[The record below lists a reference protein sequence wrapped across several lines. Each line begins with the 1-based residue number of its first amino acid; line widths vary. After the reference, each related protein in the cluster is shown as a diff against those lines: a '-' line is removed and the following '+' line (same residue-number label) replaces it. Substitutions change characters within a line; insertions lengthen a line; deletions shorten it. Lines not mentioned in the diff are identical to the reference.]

1 MNSDSFKLEEIERNN
16 KCLYLLKRQFPNI
29 QAASTEIINLQ
40 AILSLPK
47 GTEHF
52 LSDLHGEYEAF
63 LHVLK
68 NGSGVVRKKIEDVFR
83 TTITSSQKSALAQL
97 IYYPKEVLMQTEHDD
112 GDEWYATTL
121 HRLIKVCREVSSKYT
136 RSKVR
141 KALPKDFSYIIE
153 ELLHEQ
159 ENVID
164 KQYYYDEIIRSI
176 IRTEQA
182 KPFIIAICELIQHLA
197 IDHLH
202 IIGDIYD
209 RGPGADI
216 ILDTLMD
223 YHSVDIQWGNHDI
236 GWLGAASGSLLCIAN
251 TVRVSIKA
259 GNINNLEES
268 YGISLLP
275 LAKFSME
282 HYPVVHDIF
291 KPSAQNGVDKRED
304 LMSAQ
309 MHKAISMIQ
318 FKLEGQLIKRNP
330 NYNFESRL
338 YLDKI
343 DFKEGTVKF
352 EDKIF
357 PLRDTDF
364 STVDPNDPYTLT
376 PEEEDIMS
384 KLRDSFLRS
393 EKLQRHMDFLLAKG
407 SMYLTFNGNLLY
419 HGCIPMNK
427 DKTFESFELNG
438 QSYKGKALID
448 QFEKLT
454 REAYAMRMKQPEEK
468 EFDFFWYLYTGE
480 KSSLFGKKKITTFE
494 RYFIDDSAT
503 HVEEKNDYYTW
514 ITEKSVC
521 EMILKE
527 FGLTNDNARI
537 INGHVPV
544 KVSKGESPIKAEGK
558 LLVIDGGLSKAYQS
572 VTGIAGYTLIYNS
585 HGMILAAH
593 EPFESKEK
601 AIHDNMDI
609 ISKLTILENRSIRI
623 LVADTDIGAQL
634 KKDIYDLELL
644 LYAYKKGIMKQVT

>member
-1 MNSDSFKLEEIERNN
+1 MNDELLTLDEIERN
-16 KCLYLLKRQFPNI
+16 KKYLYLLNKQFPNI

-83 TTITSSQKSALAQL
+83 TTITSNQKSALAQL
-97 IYYPKEVLMQTEHDD
+97 IYYPKEVLLQTEDD
-112 GDEWYATTL
+112 DIDEWYATTL

-141 KALPKDFSYIIE
+141 KALPKDFTYIIE

-182 KPFIIAICELIQHLA
+182 KPFIVAICELIQYLA

-209 RGPGADI
+209 RGPGSDI
-216 ILDTLMD
+216 IMDSLMN
-223 YHSVDIQWGNHDI
+223 YHSLDIQWGNHDI

-251 TVRVSIKA
+251 TIRVSVKA

-268 YGISLLP
+268 YGINLLP
-275 LAKFSME
+275 LAKFAMDN
-282 HYPVVHDIF
+282 YPSVHEIF
-291 KPSAQNGVDKRED
+291 KPSAQNGMDKRED

-309 MHKAISMIQ
+309 IHNAISIIQ
-318 FKLEGQLIKRNP
+318 FKLEGHLIKRNP
-330 NYNFESRL
+330 NFNFDRRL
-338 YLDKI
+338 FLDKI
-343 DFKEGTVKF
+343 DFENGTVNY
-352 EDKIF
+352 EGKIY
-357 PLRDTDF
+357 PLRDNNF
-364 STVDPNDPYTLT
+364 PTVDPNDPYALTL
-376 PEEEDIMS
+376 EEMEVML
-384 KLRDSFLRS
+384 KLKHSFLRN
-393 EKLQRHMDFLLAKG
+393 EKLQKHMSLMLSKG

-419 HGCIPMNK
+419 HGCIPMNSNK
-427 DKTFESFELNG
+427 EFEPLEFNG
-438 QSYKGKALID
+438 IYYSGKNLID
-448 QFEKLT
+448 QFEILV
-454 REAYAMRMKQPEEK
+454 REAYANRMKKVDEK
-468 EFDFFWYLYTGE
+468 EMDFFWYLATGE
-480 KSSLFGKKKITTFE
+480 NSSLFGKKKITTFE
-494 RYFIDDSAT
+494 RYYIDDPET
-503 HVEEKNDYYTW
+503 HTEAKNPYYTW
-514 ITEKSVC
+514 IEEKSVC
-521 EMILKE
+521 EMILAE
-527 FGLTNDNARI
+527 FGLTNENARI

-544 KVSKGESPIKAEGK
+544 KVKKGESPVKAEGK

-593 EPFESKEK
+593 EPFESTEK
-601 AIHDNMDI
+601 AIQNNRDI
-609 ISKLTILENRSIRI
+609 ISKLTILESRSIRI
-623 LVADTDIGAQL
+623 LVADTDIGNQL

-644 LYAYKKGIMKQVT
+644 LLAYRKGIIK

>member
-1 MNSDSFKLEEIERNN
+1 MHNEQLKLEEIERNQ

-40 AILSLPK
+40 AILNLPK

-83 TTITSSQKSALAQL
+83 TTLSSSQKSALAKL
-97 IYYPKEVLMQTEHDD
+97 IYYPKEVLMQIDDED

-121 HRLIKVCREVSSKYT
+121 HQLIKVCREVSSKYT

-141 KALPKDFSYIIE
+141 KALPKDFAYIIE

-176 IRTEQA
+176 IKTEQA
-182 KPFIIAICELIQHLA
+182 MPFIIAICELIQRLA

-209 RGPGADI
+209 RGPGSDI
-216 ILDTLMD
+216 IMDTLMA

-251 TVRVSIKA
+251 TVRVTIKA

-268 YGISLLP
+268 YGINLLP
-275 LAKFSME
+275 LVKFSME
-282 HYPVVHDIF
+282 HYPEVNDVF
-291 KPSAQNGVDKRED
+291 KPSAQNGLDKRED

-343 DFKEGTVKF
+343 DFEKGTVKWQ
-352 EDKIF
+352 DKVY
-357 PLRDTDF
+357 PLRDTDLP
-364 STVDPNDPYTLT
+364 TVDPKDPYALT
-376 PEEEDIMS
+376 EAEKEVML
-384 KLRDSFLRS
+384 KLKDSFLKS

-407 SMYLTFNGNLLY
+407 SMYLAFNGNLLY

-427 DKTFESFELNG
+427 NKAFESFELNG

-448 QFEKLT
+448 QFEKMI
-454 REAYAMRMKQPEEK
+454 REIYAVRMEELDEK
-468 EFDFFWYLYTGE
+468 ELDFFWYLYTGE
-480 KSSLFGKKKITTFE
+480 KSSLFGKKTITTFE
-494 RYFIDDSAT
+494 RYFIDDPQT

-514 ITEKSVC
+514 IVEKSVC
-521 EMILKE
+521 EMILEE
-527 FGLTNDNARI
+527 FGLTNSNARI

-544 KVSKGESPIKAEGK
+544 KVKKGESPIKAEGK

-593 EPFESKEK
+593 EPFESTEK

-609 ISKLTILENRSIRI
+609 ISKLTILENRSVRI

-634 KKDIYDLELL
+634 KEDIYDLELL
-644 LYAYKKGIMKQVT
+644 LYAYKKGIMKQKN

>member
-1 MNSDSFKLEEIERNN
+1 MNSELFTQEEIERNK

-29 QAASTEIINLQ
+29 QSASTEIINLQ
-40 AILSLPK
+40 AILNLPK

-68 NGSGVVRKKIEDVFR
+68 NGSGVIRKKIDDVFR

-97 IYYPKEVLMQTEHDD
+97 IYYPKEVLMQTKHDD

-176 IRTEQA
+176 IKTEQA

-216 ILDTLMD
+216 ILDTLLE

-268 YGISLLP
+268 YGINLLP
-275 LAKFSME
+275 LAKFAME
-282 HYPVVHDIF
+282 HYPIVHEIF
-291 KPSAQNGVDKRED
+291 KPSAQNGLDKRED

-309 MHKAISMIQ
+309 MHKAISTIQ
-318 FKLEGQLIKRNP
+318 FKLEGQLIRRNP
-330 NYNFESRL
+330 GYNFESRL

-343 DFKEGTVKF
+343 DFKNGTVKYG
-352 EDKIF
+352 DKIY

-364 STVDPNDPYTLT
+364 STVDPKNPYELT
-376 PEEEDIMS
+376 AEENEIMQ
-384 KLRDSFLRS
+384 KLKESFLRS

-427 DKTFESFELNG
+427 NKTFESFELND

-448 QFEKLT
+448 QFEKLI
-454 REAYAMRMKQPEEK
+454 REAYAMRMKKFEEK
-468 EFDFFWYLYTGE
+468 EMDFFWYLYTGE
-480 KSSLFGKKKITTFE
+480 NSSLFGKKKITTFE
-494 RYFIDDSAT
+494 RYFIEDETT
-503 HVEEKNDYYTW
+503 HAEEKNDYYTW
-514 ITEKSVC
+514 ITEKSIC
-521 EMILKE
+521 EMILHE
-527 FGLTNDNARI
+527 FGLTNSNARI

-609 ISKLTILENRSIRI
+609 YSKLTILENRSIRI
-623 LVADTDIGAQL
+623 LVADTDIGAQV

-644 LYAYKKGIMKQVT
+644 LYAYKKGIMK